1 MRTWNSTAG
10 WRKNS
15 RAAALAA
22 GGGLVLLLAAGAA
35 GKEKA
40 VDAPDMEML
49 EYLGTY
55 ETAGG
60 NEIDPMLLNK
70 APKPGKARE
79 NERQPARKPAKPDK
93 KKKTE
98 RDDE

>member
-10 WRKNS
+10 LLKNS
-15 RAAALAA
+15 PALVLAA
-22 GGGLVLLLAAGAA
+22 GGLVLLLAASVA
-35 GKEKA
+35 GKEKS
-40 VDAPDMEML
+40 DSPDMEML
-49 EYLGTY
+49 EFLGTF

-60 NEIDPMLLNK
+60 SAIDPMLLK
-70 APKPGKARE
+70 EAPKPVKVRE
-79 NERQPARKPAKPDK
+79 KERESARKPAKPDN

>member
-10 WRKNS
+10 LRKNS

-22 GGGLVLLLAAGAA
+22 GGLVLLLAVGAA
-35 GKEKA
+35 GKEKS
-40 VDAPDMEML
+40 DSPDMEML
-49 EYLGTY
+49 EFLGTF

-60 NEIDPMLLNK
+60 NEIDPMLLK
-70 APKPGKARE
+70 EAPKPGKIRE
-79 NERQPARKPAKPDK
+79 KDRQAATKPAKPDK
-93 KKKTE
+93 KKTE

>member
-22 GGGLVLLLAAGAA
+22 AGGLVLLLAAGAA
-35 GKEKA
+35 GKEKT
-40 VDAPDMEML
+40 DSPDMEML
-49 EYLGTY
+49 EFLGTF

-60 NEIDPMLLNK
+60 NAIDPMLLK
-70 APKPGKARE
+70 EAPKPGKVRE
-79 NERQPARKPAKPDK
+79 KERQATRKPTKPDK
-93 KKKTE
+93 KTKTE